1 MKVVAV
7 ITAPS
12 SIRRYLEGTGHSP
25 EIPSIAPARTPPQ
38 LEMDYADCEYADCD
52 Y

>member
-1 MKVVAV
+1 MKVIAV
-7 ITAPS
+7 ITDPP

-25 EIPSIAPARTPPQ
+25 EIPSIAPARAPPQ
-38 LEMDYADCEYADCD
+38 LEMDYADCDCADCD